1 MNKYLIWGTG
11 EVAERRFSLVSLHIN
26 IEIVGFV
33 DNHFDKHDGMFHG
46 IKIYAPADI
55 SKLEYD
61 FIDIWVVNG
70 YKDIRGQINAMGIPD
85 KKIESVF
92 RPYIQKLTNK
102 YAGTSD
108 EEIKLFLMNINQ
120 RGEPCVYAYNPAKK
134 EKPRE
139 TFYDGEKDLH
149 YVWFEGKKLYL
160 ARNYEFTIKDG
171 KMYANGLWQEQD
183 LNSPHLYEDGEIVV
197 EEGDVLVDAG
207 VCEGNFSLHNID
219 KVSKVYLIECDL
231 NWMEALKATFE
242 PYKDKVVFCDKF
254 LSDHDT
260 DITITLNSLVKEPVN
275 FIKMDIEGEEI
286 NALKGSDK
294 VFANSSRIKCAV
306 CAYHRHGD
314 EEKIRNILTGYG
326 LNTSVSKGYMLFIH
340 DNEVWKNPELRRGII
355 RGRKPCF
362 S

>member
-11 EVAERRFSLVSLHIN
+11 RVAERRFSLVSLYIN

-33 DNHFDKHDGMFHG
+33 DNHSDQQDGMFHG
-46 IKIYAPADI
+46 IKIYAPTDI
-55 SKLEYD
+55 WKLEYD

-70 YKDIRGQINAMGIPD
+70 YKDIREQINAMGISD

-92 RPYIQKLTNK
+92 RPYIQKLINK

-108 EEIKLFLMNINQ
+108 DEIKLFLTYIKQ
-120 RGEPCVYAYNPAKK
+120 QEEPRVYAYNPVRK
-134 EKPRE
+134 EKFRE
-139 TFYDGEKDLH
+139 AFYDDKKDLH
-149 YVWFEGKKLYL
+149 YVWFEDKKLYL
-160 ARNYEFTIKDG
+160 AKNYKFIIKDG
-171 KMYANGLWQEQD
+171 KMYTGSLWQEQD
-183 LNSPHLYEDGEIVV
+183 LNSPHLYEDGEITV

-207 VCEGNFSLHNID
+207 VCEGNFSLHSID
-219 KVSKVYLIECDL
+219 KVSKIYLIECDL

-260 DITITLNSLVKEPVN
+260 DTTITLNSLVKEPVN

-294 VFANSSRIKCAV
+294 VFASSSRIKCAV

-314 EEKIRNILTGYG
+314 EEKIKNILTKYG

-340 DNEVWKNPELRRGII
+340 DSEVWKNPELRRGIV
-355 RGRKPCF
+355 RGKKT
-362 S
+362 